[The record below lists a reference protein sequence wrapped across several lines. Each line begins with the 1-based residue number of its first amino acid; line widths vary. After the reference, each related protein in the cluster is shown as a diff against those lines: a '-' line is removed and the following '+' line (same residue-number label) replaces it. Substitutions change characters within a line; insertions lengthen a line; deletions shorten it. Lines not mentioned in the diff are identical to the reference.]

1 MPYKNIV
8 ASKKKQLTCLFF
20 QKNLHKGMIFYFFD
34 ALLDYVIIG
43 GYDEN
48 GVKDQYLVRF
58 ILNRKFSSSVQ
69 KEIPEELIIKNNKT
83 DLESRKVLVDFIDTR
98 KYFSLERNEN
108 GKLCKVLQNG
118 LRIRIECDIT

>member
-1 MPYKNIV
+1 
-8 ASKKKQLTCLFF
+8 
-20 QKNLHKGMIFYFFD
+20 MIFYFFD

-58 ILNRKFSSSVQ
+58 ILNQKFSSSVQ
-69 KEIPEELIIKNNKT
+69 KEIPEELIIKNNKI
-83 DLESRKVLVDFIDTR
+83 DLESKKVIVDFIDTR